1 MCQDHSRELSLPPSQ
16 ISEKVLPST
25 KVSALPRRRSAHHKE
40 FIMLRLFANINPIHF
55 LYLLY
60 GASFL
65 FLGVSIAAKDMK
77 GSDLKLGESL
87 WLLSSF
93 GFLHGAHEWLEL
105 GTWIEGKNLS
115 YQQIFTAEAVSAGLL
130 ILSFIFLIL
139 FGFALISVVHE
150 RWVGSFKAA
159 IMACLFLI
167 WLLYLMNHGLLISMQ
182 FLKRADIGARYT
194 FGFVGGLLTSYGL
207 IVYSREIRP
216 MSRSVSRRLHYAG
229 ITFLFYAFFAGIIS
243 SGYTMPLVPV
253 PIELLRGGAAVF
265 ITYFISQG
273 LNIFDIET
281 RKKIE
286 QQARL
291 LVQAEKLSSL
301 GQLAAGIAHE
311 INNPLT
317 NASLGV
323 QTLKNKFSNDGADSD
338 VVERLSA
345 VEKNIDRASVIAQ
358 ELLQFSRTREKD
370 FLPLDINS
378 AISGS
383 LTLLQYKLRNIVL
396 TQDLTSVPDILGDP
410 MKLEQ
415 VFINILSNSIEAM
428 PEGGELFIGS
438 RLKDG
443 MIEVRITDTGCGVS
457 AESQLRVF
465 EPFFTTKDIGS
476 GTGLGLSVSYGII
489 RQHHGLIELS
499 SKPGQGTTVTINI
512 PTKERYEKDT
522 YRG

>member
-1 MCQDHSRELSLPPSQ
+1 MFH
-16 ISEKVLPST
+16 
-25 KVSALPRRRSAHHKE
+25 
-40 FIMLRLFANINPIHF
+40 LFANITPIYI

-93 GFLHGAHEWLEL
+93 GFLHGAHAWLEL
-105 GTWIEGKNLS
+105 GTWIEGHHLS
-115 YQQIFTAEAVSAGLL
+115 YQQIFTGEAVSAGLL
-130 ILSFIFLIL
+130 ILSFIFLML
-139 FGFALISVVHE
+139 FGFALINVVHE
-150 RWVGSFKAA
+150 RWVWNFKAT

-167 WLLYLMNHGLLISMQ
+167 WLLYLLHHGLLISMQ

-194 FGFVGGLLTSYGL
+194 FGSVGGLLTAYGL
-207 IVYSREIRP
+207 IAYSREIRP
-216 MSRSVSRRLHYAG
+216 MSRSVSQRLHYAG
-229 ITFLFYAFFAGIIS
+229 ITFLFYAFFAGIFS
-243 SGYTMPLVPV
+243 SRYTMPLVPV
-253 PIELLRGGAAVF
+253 PIELLRGGAAVI
-265 ITYFISQG
+265 ITYFISQA

-317 NASLGV
+317 NASLGI
-323 QTLKNKFSNDGADSD
+323 QTLKQRLCNKGADSD
-338 VVERLSA
+338 TVERLGA
-345 VEKNIDRASVIAQ
+345 VEKNIDRASLIAQ
-358 ELLQFSRTREKD
+358 ELLQFSRRRETD
-370 FLPLDINS
+370 FLPLNINN
-378 AISGS
+378 AIKGS
-383 LTLLQYKLRNIVL
+383 LTLLQYKLRNISLSQHLAPVPEAMG
-396 TQDLTSVPDILGDP
+396 DLV
-410 MKLEQ
+410 KLEQ

-428 PEGGELFIGS
+428 PEGGQLSIAS
-438 RLKDG
+438 MSKDG
-443 MIEVRITDTGCGVS
+443 MIEARITDTGCGVS
-457 AESQLRVF
+457 AENQPRVF
-465 EPFFTTKDIGS
+465 EPFFTTKDVGS

-489 RQHHGLIELS
+489 RQHRGFIELS
-499 SKPGQGTTVTINI
+499 SEPGKGTTVTIRI
-512 PTKERYEKDT
+512 PTKESYEEDT